1 MNRTI
6 CISLLALFCAVA
18 PLPAQININL
28 DGLAAKA
35 KESVDVNLDASML
48 RLAGGF
54 LSAAKTDEAKAKE
67 LISGVKQ
74 LSVKSFEFDKEGQ
87 YSQVDLQPI
96 RVQLQGPGWS
106 KIVDVQSK
114 RDREGAEVYVKTE
127 GGRTAGLTVLVYE
140 PKELTIV
147 NILGSID
154 LERLAELGGHF
165 GIPAIDIPGASKKGP
180 R

>member
-6 CISLLALFCAVA
+6 WISLLALICAVA

-35 KESVDVNLDASML
+35 KDVEDVTLDSSML

-67 LISGVKQ
+67 LIGGVKQ

-87 YSQVDLQPI
+87 YSQADLHPI
-96 RVQLQGPGWS
+96 RVQLQAPGWA
-106 KIVDVQSK
+106 KIVSSQSNHG
-114 RDREGAEVYVKTE
+114 REGTEVYVKTE
-127 GGRTAGLTVLVYE
+127 GGRTAGLVVLDYE
-140 PKELTIV
+140 PKELTVV
-147 NILGSID
+147 NIVGSID

-165 GIPAIDIPGASKKGP
+165 GIPAVEIPSAGKKTP
-180 R
+180 K